1 MTLET
6 VPAITLF
13 PFFNSRIRDRLM
25 RLGLLFLVSYF
36 LWFVAHTSLA
46 QEERETV
53 FRGSIQPLIGKYCFD
68 CHNADESEAD
78 LNLTPFKSAQS
89 ILEGRQTWLKVL
101 AKIQTEKMPPEE
113 GDQPSK
119 DERQQLVAWLDDV
132 LNNIDCDL
140 LRNPGR
146 PTIRRLNRTEY
157 RNTVRDLLGV
167 DYIPAIDFPADD
179 VGYGFDNIGDVLSL
193 PPILMEKYL
202 KAAEEISQTAIVTEG
217 IYGPLSQ
224 VVNGSD
230 MQSARGGGPVGR
242 TDRILTTTAEMTT
255 EIEFPLDGEYEFRAT
270 GYGDQAGPEDVKM
283 SFRIDGKDEKTVEVK
298 ATRSRPIPYTAR
310 IKMTAGKRKVGLA
323 FLNDYYN
330 PKAEKPGDRD
340 RNLIVKQLE
349 VSGPVDYEP
358 PDLPATHRLIFIA
371 KPDDKTSRRDA
382 AKKVLLRLTSRAYRR
397 PATDEEIERLLK
409 LTDFVEEK
417 GDSFYVGVQMALQAI
432 LVSPHFLFKVELP
445 PESPGSDETYTL
457 DDYQL
462 ATSISYF
469 LWRSMPDDELFGHAW
484 NGTLRKDDNLIG
496 QIVRMVNH
504 PRSRTLVDNFA
515 EQWFQLRNLE
525 TMQPDARQF
534 PNYNEGL
541 LAAMR
546 METLLFFN
554 SLLRT
559 NSSVLELFSADY
571 TFLNEQLAQH
581 YGISGVSGNEFRRV
595 SLRGTNRGGLLTQAS
610 ILAITSNPT
619 RTSPVKRGKWILENL
634 LNTPPPP
641 PAPDV
646 MQLEDQKEL
655 TGTLRQRMEQHR
667 RDPGCASCHQQMDP
681 LGFALENFD
690 AIGRWRTHDGEG
702 QIDATGVL
710 VSGEQFSGAIELQQI
725 LLKKK
730 KGEFVRCLTEK
741 MLTYALGRGLEYY
754 DKCAVDKIVEALEK
768 DNYRFGTLIIEI
780 VKSEPFQRRKLELN

>member
-1 MTLET
+1 
-6 VPAITLF
+6 
-13 PFFNSRIRDRLM
+13 M
-25 RLGLLFLVSYF
+25 RLSCLFLFTSV
-36 LWFVAHTSLA
+36 LWLVADTSLA
-46 QEERETV
+46 QEDRERA
-53 FRGSIQPLIGKYCFD
+53 FRSGVQPLITKYCFD

-101 AKIQTEKMPPEE
+101 AKIQTGKMPPKDA
-113 GDQPSK
+113 DQPSK
-119 DERQQLVAWLDDV
+119 DERQRLVVWIDDV
-132 LNNIDCDL
+132 LNNIDCDQI
-140 LRNPGR
+140 RNPGR
-146 PTIRRLNRTEY
+146 PTIRRLNRIEY

-202 KAAEEISQTAIVTEG
+202 KASEEISQMAIVTEG
-217 IYGPLSQ
+217 ITGPLDKS
-224 VVNGSD
+224 VLGGD
-230 MQSARGGGPVGR
+230 MQASRGSGKIGR
-242 TDRILTTTAEMTT
+242 GDRVLSTTSEMTT
-255 EIEFPLDGEYEFRAT
+255 QIEFPMDGVYEFRAT
-270 GYGDQAGPEDVKM
+270 AYGDQAGPEKVKM
-283 SFRIDGKDEKTVEVK
+283 AYRIGGKDEKTVQVG
-298 ATRSRPIPYTAR
+298 ATRSKPLPYVAR
-310 IKMTAGKRKVGLA
+310 IKVTAGKHKVGLA
-323 FLNDYYN
+323 FLNDFYN

-358 PDLPATHRLIFIA
+358 PDLPATHRQIFIA
-371 KPDDKTSRRDA
+371 KPDDDTTRHEAA
-382 AKKVLLRLTSRAYRR
+382 AKILRRLTSRAFRR
-397 PATDEEIERLLK
+397 PATDAEVKRLLR
-409 LTDFVEEK
+409 LTDLAEEK
-417 GDSFYVGVQMALQAI
+417 GDSFYVGVQLALQAI

-445 PESPGSDETYTL
+445 PESPGNDGTYAL

-469 LWRSMPDDELFGHAW
+469 LWRSMPDDELYGHAW
-484 NGTLRKDDNLIG
+484 NGTLRKGDTLVR
-496 QIVRMVNH
+496 QVARMVNH

-525 TMQPDARQF
+525 TKQPDARQF
-534 PNYNEGL
+534 PNYNEQL
-541 LAAMR
+541 IAAMR

-559 NSSVLELFSADY
+559 NSSVLGLLNADY
-571 TFLNEQLAQH
+571 TYLNESLARH
-581 YGISGVSGNEFRRV
+581 YGISGVSGDEFRRV

-610 ILAITSNPT
+610 ILTITSNPT

-655 TGTLRQRMEQHR
+655 KGTLRQKMEQHR

-690 AIGRWRTHDGEG
+690 AVGRWRTRDGDG

-710 VSGEQFSGAIELQQI
+710 TSGEKFSGGIELQQT

-730 KGEFVRCLTEK
+730 KDEFVRCLTEK

-754 DKCAVDKIVEALEK
+754 DKCAVDKVVEALEK

-780 VKSEPFQRRKLELN
+780 VNSQPFQQRKLEID